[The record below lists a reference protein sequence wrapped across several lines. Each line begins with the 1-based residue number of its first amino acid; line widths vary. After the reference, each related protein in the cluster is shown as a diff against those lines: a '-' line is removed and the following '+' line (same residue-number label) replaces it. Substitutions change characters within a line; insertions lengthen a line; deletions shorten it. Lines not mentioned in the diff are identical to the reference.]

1 MLNKKVL
8 LYLFVSNKIEF
19 VQTEQRKVDLKIMQ
33 AIITEQQQTA
43 LIKKQAINRLTRTQL
58 ANKLNL
64 ARTTVKDVLDKQ
76 APFVVSGKT
85 FTAVNNYL
93 LEDL

>member
-19 VQTEQRKVDLKIMQ
+19 VQNEQRKVGLKIMQ

>member
-1 MLNKKVL
+1 MN
-8 LYLFVSNKIEF
+8 Y
-19 VQTEQRKVDLKIMQ
+19 Q
-33 AIITEQQQTA
+33 IITDAQQKD
-43 LIKKQAINRLTRTQL
+43 LIKKQALSRLTRSKL
-58 ANKLNL
+58 AEHLNL
-64 ARTTVKDVLDKQ
+64 SRSTIQIVLDKQ

>member
-1 MLNKKVL
+1 
-8 LYLFVSNKIEF
+8 
-19 VQTEQRKVDLKIMQ
+19 MQ
-33 AIITEQQQTA
+33 AIITEQQQVA
-43 LIKKQAINRLTRTQL
+43 LIKKQAVNRLTRSQL
-58 ANKLNL
+58 ATNLNL
-64 ARTTVKDVLDKQ
+64 ARSTVKDVLDKQ

>member
-1 MLNKKVL
+1 MN
-8 LYLFVSNKIEF
+8 Y
-19 VQTEQRKVDLKIMQ
+19 Q
-33 AIITEQQQTA
+33 IITEKQQVA
-43 LIKKQAINRLTRTQL
+43 LIKKQALSRLNRSKL
-58 ANKLNL
+58 AEQLNL
-64 ARTTVKDVLDKQ
+64 SRTTVKDVLDKQ

>member
-1 MLNKKVL
+1 M
-8 LYLFVSNKIEF
+8 NKINLQF
-19 VQTEQRKVDLKIMQ
+19 VASWNTIKLFKNATRKNGGIKMQ

-43 LIKKQAINRLTRTQL
+43 LIKKQALSRLTRYKL
-58 ANKLNL
+58 AEHLNL
-64 ARTTVKDVLDKQ
+64 SRSTVKDVLDKQ

>member
-1 MLNKKVL
+1 
-8 LYLFVSNKIEF
+8 
-19 VQTEQRKVDLKIMQ
+19 MQ
-33 AIITEQQQTA
+33 AIITSKQQTA
-43 LIKKQAINRLTRTQL
+43 LIKKQAVNRLSRYQL
-58 ANKLNL
+58 AEKLNL
-64 ARTTVKDVLDKQ
+64 SKPTVKNVLDKQ

>member
-19 VQTEQRKVDLKIMQ
+19 VQTEQRKVGLKIMQ

>member
-8 LYLFVSNKIEF
+8 LSLFVSNKIEF
-19 VQTEQRKVDLKIMQ
+19 VQTEQRKVGLKIMQ

>member
-1 MLNKKVL
+1 
-8 LYLFVSNKIEF
+8 
-19 VQTEQRKVDLKIMQ
+19 MQ
-33 AIITEQQQTA
+33 AIITTKQQTV
-43 LIKKQAINRLTRTQL
+43 LIKKQAVNRLSRYQL
-58 ANKLNL
+58 AEKLNL
-64 ARTTVKDVLDKQ
+64 SKPTVKSVLDKQ

>member
-1 MLNKKVL
+1 
-8 LYLFVSNKIEF
+8 
-19 VQTEQRKVDLKIMQ
+19 MQ
-33 AIITEQQQTA
+33 AIITEKQQTA

-58 ANKLNL
+58 ASELDL
-64 ARTTVKDVLDKQ
+64 ARSTVKDVLDKQ

-85 FTAVNNYL
+85 FRAVNNYL

>member
-1 MLNKKVL
+1 
-8 LYLFVSNKIEF
+8 
-19 VQTEQRKVDLKIMQ
+19 MQ
-33 AIITEQQQTA
+33 AVITERQQMA
-43 LIKKQAINRLTRTQL
+43 LIKKQAVNRLSRYQL
-58 ANKLNL
+58 AEILNL
-64 ARTTVKDVLDKQ
+64 SKPTVRNVLDKQ

>member
-1 MLNKKVL
+1 
-8 LYLFVSNKIEF
+8 
-19 VQTEQRKVDLKIMQ
+19 MQ
-33 AIITEQQQTA
+33 KIITKKQQLQ
-43 LIKKQAINRLTRTQL
+43 LIKKQAVNRLSRYQL
-58 ANKLNL
+58 AEILNL
-64 ARTTVKDVLDKQ
+64 SKPTVKNVLDKQ

>member
-1 MLNKKVL
+1 MK
-8 LYLFVSNKIEF
+8 Y
-19 VQTEQRKVDLKIMQ
+19 Q
-33 AIITEQQQTA
+33 IITEIQQKE
-43 LIKKQAINRLTRTQL
+43 LLKKQALNRLNRTNL
-58 ANKLNL
+58 AKRLNL
-64 ARTTVKDVLDKQ
+64 SRSTIQDVLDKP

>member
-1 MLNKKVL
+1 
-8 LYLFVSNKIEF
+8 
-19 VQTEQRKVDLKIMQ
+19 MQ
-33 AIITEQQQTA
+33 AIITEQQQLA

-64 ARTTVKDVLDKQ
+64 ARTTVKDVLDKKT
-76 APFVVSGKT
+76 PFVVSGKT

>member
-1 MLNKKVL
+1 
-8 LYLFVSNKIEF
+8 
-19 VQTEQRKVDLKIMQ
+19 MQ
-33 AIITEQQQTA
+33 AIITEKQQIA
-43 LIKKQAINRLTRTQL
+43 LIKKQAVNRLTRSQL
-58 ANKLNL
+58 ATNLNL
-64 ARTTVKDVLDKQ
+64 SRPTIKDVLDKQ

>member
-1 MLNKKVL
+1 
-8 LYLFVSNKIEF
+8 
-19 VQTEQRKVDLKIMQ
+19 MQ
-33 AIITEQQQTA
+33 AIITSKQQTA
-43 LIKKQAINRLTRTQL
+43 LIKKQAINRLSRYQL
-58 ANKLNL
+58 AEKLNL
-64 ARTTVKDVLDKQ
+64 SKPTEKSILDKQ

>member
-1 MLNKKVL
+1 
-8 LYLFVSNKIEF
+8 
-19 VQTEQRKVDLKIMQ
+19 MQ
-33 AIITEQQQTA
+33 AIITEKQQTA

-58 ANKLNL
+58 ASELDL
-64 ARTTVKDVLDKQ
+64 ARSTVKDVLDKQ

>member
-1 MLNKKVL
+1 
-8 LYLFVSNKIEF
+8 
-19 VQTEQRKVDLKIMQ
+19 MQ
-33 AIITEQQQTA
+33 AIITSKQQTA
-43 LIKKQAINRLTRTQL
+43 LIKKQAVNRLSRYQL
-58 ANKLNL
+58 AEILNL
-64 ARTTVKDVLDKQ
+64 SKPTVKNVLDKQ